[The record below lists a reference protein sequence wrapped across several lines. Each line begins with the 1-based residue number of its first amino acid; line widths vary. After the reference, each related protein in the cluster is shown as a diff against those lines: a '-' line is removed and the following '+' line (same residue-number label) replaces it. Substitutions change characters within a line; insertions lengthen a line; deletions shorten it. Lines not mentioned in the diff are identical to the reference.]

1 MAALREREEGNR
13 RFRQEGSGSCIHS
26 LQPRRDE
33 REQAAQMQG
42 AGRRRDRDEDQMVRK
57 DYENKHGVTLS
68 DVNGISPRRKHK
80 QPSKGFIY

>member
-42 AGRRRDRDEDQMVRK
+42 AGRRRDRDEDQDGQKGLRK
-57 DYENKHGVTLS
+57 QARCDIKWRQWYLS
-68 DVNGISPRRKHK
+68 KT
-80 QPSKGFIY
+80 